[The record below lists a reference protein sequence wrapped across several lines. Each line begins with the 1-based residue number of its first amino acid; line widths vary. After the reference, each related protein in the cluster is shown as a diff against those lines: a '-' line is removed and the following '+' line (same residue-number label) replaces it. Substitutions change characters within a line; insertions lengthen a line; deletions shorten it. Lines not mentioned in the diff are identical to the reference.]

1 MITVTKEGAE
11 TTRHRA
17 TNVEVVLPE
26 GPSDHRHM
34 ESRISHVEAGLK
46 HVTQRLDEVS
56 DDVRDIR
63 QRVDGLASG
72 LTTLNGKVDS
82 LKQGVDT
89 RIGAFERHMTT
100 ELAHTREVFH
110 TKLTAVDASHCGKF
124 DSVDTRFDSVD
135 TRFDAMDA
143 RFDAMD
149 AKFSAA
155 LHAMDAK
162 FSAALHAMDAKFS
175 AAFDAMDTKFSRA
188 LDAADAKSSAKFD
201 HIVQLL
207 ERHPTKVQLLVTAGA
222 FLSVVLAAVLAFTE
236 ALLRAAN
243 HPLSADVI
251 KAIRGD

>member
-82 LKQGVDT
+82 LKQVVDT

-143 RFDAMD
+143 RFD
-149 AKFSAA
+149 
-155 LHAMDAK
+155 AMDAK

>member
-17 TNVEVVLPE
+17 TNVEVVLPD

-56 DDVRDIR
+56 EDVRDIR

-82 LKQGVDT
+82 LKQVVDT

-124 DSVDTRFDSVD
+124 DSVDI
-135 TRFDAMDA
+135 RFDAMDA

-155 LHAMDAK
+155 
-162 FSAALHAMDAKFS
+162 
-175 AAFDAMDTKFSRA
+175 FDAMDTKFSRALDAMDTRFSTA

>member
-17 TNVEVVLPE
+17 TNVEVVLPD

-34 ESRISHVEAGLK
+34 ENRISHVEAGLK

-82 LKQGVDT
+82 LKQVVDT

-143 RFDAMD
+143 RFD
-149 AKFSAA
+149 
-155 LHAMDAK
+155 AMDAK

>member
-17 TNVEVVLPE
+17 TNVEVAFPD

-46 HVTQRLDEVS
+46 HVTQHLDEVS
-56 DDVRDIR
+56 EDVRDIR

-82 LKQGVDT
+82 LKQLVDT

-124 DSVDTRFDSVD
+124 DSVDTRFD
-135 TRFDAMDA
+135 AMDA

-155 LHAMDAK
+155 FHAMD
-162 FSAALHAMDAKFS
+162 SKFS
-175 AAFDAMDTKFSRA
+175 AAFDAMDTKFSRALDAMDTRFSTA

>member
-162 FSAALHAMDAKFS
+162 FSAA
-175 AAFDAMDTKFSRA
+175 FDAMDTKFSRA

>member
-11 TTRHRA
+11 TSRHRA
-17 TNVEVVLPE
+17 TNVEVVLPDS
-26 GPSDHRHM
+26 PSDHRHM

-56 DDVRDIR
+56 EDVRDIR

-82 LKQGVDT
+82 LKQVVDT
-89 RIGAFERHMTT
+89 RIGALERHMTT

-143 RFDAMD
+143 RFD
-149 AKFSAA
+149 
-155 LHAMDAK
+155 AMDAK

>member
-1 MITVTKEGAE
+1 MITATKEGAE

-82 LKQGVDT
+82 LKQVVDT

-162 FSAALHAMDAKFS
+162 FSAAFDAMDTKFS

>member
-11 TTRHRA
+11 TSRHRS
-17 TNVEVVLPE
+17 TNVEVVLPD

-34 ESRISHVEAGLK
+34 ENRISHVEAGLK

-82 LKQGVDT
+82 LKQVVDT

-143 RFDAMD
+143 RFD
-149 AKFSAA
+149 
-155 LHAMDAK
+155 AMDAK

>member
-17 TNVEVVLPE
+17 TNVEVVLPD

-82 LKQGVDT
+82 LKQVVDT

-124 DSVDTRFDSVD
+124 DSVDI
-135 TRFDAMDA
+135 RFDAMDA

-155 LHAMDAK
+155 
-162 FSAALHAMDAKFS
+162 
-175 AAFDAMDTKFSRA
+175 FDAMDTKFSRALDAMDTRFSTA

>member
-1 MITVTKEGAE
+1 
-11 TTRHRA
+11 
-17 TNVEVVLPE
+17 
-26 GPSDHRHM
+26 
-34 ESRISHVEAGLK
+34 
-46 HVTQRLDEVS
+46 
-56 DDVRDIR
+56 
-63 QRVDGLASG
+63 
-72 LTTLNGKVDS
+72 
-82 LKQGVDT
+82 
-89 RIGAFERHMTT
+89 MTT

-143 RFDAMD
+143 RFD
-149 AKFSAA
+149 
-155 LHAMDAK
+155 AMDAK

>member
-17 TNVEVVLPE
+17 TNVEVVLPD

-56 DDVRDIR
+56 EDVRDIR
-63 QRVDGLASG
+63 QRVDCLASG

-82 LKQGVDT
+82 LKQVVDT

-124 DSVDTRFDSVD
+124 DSVDI
-135 TRFDAMDA
+135 RFDAMDA

-155 LHAMDAK
+155 
-162 FSAALHAMDAKFS
+162 FHAMDAKFS
-175 AAFDAMDTKFSRA
+175 AAFDAMDTKFSRALDAMDTRFSTA

>member
-1 MITVTKEGAE
+1 MITATKEGAE

-82 LKQGVDT
+82 LKQVVDT

-143 RFDAMD
+143 RFD
-149 AKFSAA
+149 
-155 LHAMDAK
+155 AMDAK

>member
-1 MITVTKEGAE
+1 
-11 TTRHRA
+11 
-17 TNVEVVLPE
+17 
-26 GPSDHRHM
+26 
-34 ESRISHVEAGLK
+34 
-46 HVTQRLDEVS
+46 
-56 DDVRDIR
+56 
-63 QRVDGLASG
+63 
-72 LTTLNGKVDS
+72 
-82 LKQGVDT
+82 
-89 RIGAFERHMTT
+89 MTT

-175 AAFDAMDTKFSRA
+175 AAFDAMDTKFSAAFDAMDTKFSRA